1 MDEKRQKATYPA
13 VLGLEATRE
22 WARRLVEEAI
32 AGLEPFQER
41 AEPLRE
47 LARYLLVR
55 RA

>member
-1 MDEKRQKATYPA
+1 VGD
-13 VLGLEATRE
+13 
-22 WARRLVEEAI
+22 AI
-32 AGLEPFQER
+32 AALESFQTR

>member
-13 VLGLEATRE
+13 VLGLEATRK
-22 WARRLVEEAI
+22 WAQNLVETAI
-32 AGLEPFQER
+32 AALAAFQER

-55 RA
+55 RS

>member
-1 MDEKRQKATYPA
+1 VD
-13 VLGLEATRE
+13 
-22 WARRLVEEAI
+22 EAI